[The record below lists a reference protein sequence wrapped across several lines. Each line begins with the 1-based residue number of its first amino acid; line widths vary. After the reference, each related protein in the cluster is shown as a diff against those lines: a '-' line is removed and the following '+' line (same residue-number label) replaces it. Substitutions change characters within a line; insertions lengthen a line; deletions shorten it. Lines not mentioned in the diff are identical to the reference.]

1 MNPSSTLLGGNR
13 RKDRRRPRASP
24 FGHANGLGVQ
34 RRALHVF
41 DEAILLGDALLSYD
55 AGHGRGPCRTLLLD
69 EGSRARKRRPLAGIS
84 NSPLGPLPR

>member
-1 MNPSSTLLGGNR
+1 MNPSSTFLGGNR

-34 RRALHVF
+34 RRALYVF

-55 AGHGRGPCRTLLLD
+55 AEHGRGPCRTLLLD
-69 EGSRARKRRPLAGIS
+69 EVEGPEAAAAGRDLKQ
-84 NSPLGPLPR
+84 PGLGPLPR